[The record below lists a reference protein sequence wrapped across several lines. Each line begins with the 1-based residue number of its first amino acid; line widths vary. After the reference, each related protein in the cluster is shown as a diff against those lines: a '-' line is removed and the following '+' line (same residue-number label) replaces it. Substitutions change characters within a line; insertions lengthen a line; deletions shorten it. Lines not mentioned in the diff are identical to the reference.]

1 MFSFQVGVAS
11 RKASPNFS
19 DGQEANVNKIMQRP
33 IVIVPS
39 CVKDIGFHP
48 YFVTQVK
55 YVDAVT
61 LGAACMPLVLPA
73 IAEAMDLEA
82 VLRIADGV
90 MLTGSPSNVHP
101 SHFGQEVHNPAL
113 PLDPARD
120 ATTLPLIRAAVER
133 GIPLLS
139 VCRGAQEINVALG
152 GSLHQAVHEVD
163 GMMDHRDDS
172 SKPPDEQYAPAHPV
186 RIVAGGRLAQILG
199 GAGDIMVNSL
209 HGQGIDRLA
218 DGLQVEAR
226 AEDGLVEAYS
236 VQGAAGFTLAVQWH
250 PEWRVTENPDSMKI
264 FGAFGAAC
272 RAYRASRQGGA
283 HGNS

>member
-1 MFSFQVGVAS
+1 
-11 RKASPNFS
+11 
-19 DGQEANVNKIMQRP
+19 MQRP

-39 CVKDIGFHP
+39 CVKDLGFHP

-61 LGAACMPLVLPA
+61 AGAGCMPLVLPA
-73 IAEAMDLEA
+73 VAGAMDLEA
-82 VLRIADGV
+82 VLSAADGI

-101 SHFGQEVHNPAL
+101 SHFGQEVHNPSL

-139 VCRGAQEINVALG
+139 ICRGAQEINVALG
-152 GSLHQAVHEVD
+152 GSLHQAVHEVE

-172 SKPPDEQYAPAHPV
+172 SKPPDEQYAPVHSV
-186 RIVAGGRLAQILG
+186 RISADGCLARILG
-199 GAGDIMVNSL
+199 GVDEIMVNSL

-218 DGLQVEAR
+218 DGLRVEAR

-236 VQGAAGFTLAVQWH
+236 VEGAVGFTLAIQWH
-250 PEWRVTENPDSMKI
+250 PEWRLTENPQSMKI
-264 FGAFGAAC
+264 FGALGAAC
-272 RAYRASRQGGA
+272 REYQAKKRGGTR
-283 HGNS
+283 GND